1 MSPEGSRSRP
11 RNPRRPRP
19 TESGRRD
26 PYSAESSPVGSAPDL
41 RTSNQRR
48 HRRNGLTRARSRA
61 TNLSKRYGDRQ
72 VLNGVRLSVAAG
84 ETVALIGPSGG
95 GKSTLLRCLNGLNS
109 FDGGEVRVGPHV
121 LTARD
126 SMRATPAVAQVRRQ
140 LGMIFQDFQ
149 LFPHLTALGNV
160 MEAPV
165 QVMGRPWAEAEKRA
179 LHLLASVGLAGH
191 VEAYP
196 NQLSGG
202 QKQRV
207 AIARA
212 LAMEPRGLLCD
223 EITSALDPELKCEV
237 LDVLVDLK
245 RDGLTLLLVT
255 HEMGFARKAADRVV
269 VLADGGIV
277 EEGPPEQVIDRPRT
291 ERTKQF
297 LSRVLG

>member
-1 MSPEGSRSRP
+1 MRMSDEVQNVPP
-11 RNPRRPRP
+11 LPRP
-19 TESGRRD
+19 PGASLTGMD
-26 PYSAESSPVGSAPDL
+26 IAVG
-41 RTSNQRR
+41 
-48 HRRNGLTRARSRA
+48 
-61 TNLSKRYGDRQ
+61 
-72 VLNGVRLSVAAG
+72 GVRKCFDKQVVLDGVSLSVAAG

-109 FDGGEVRVGPHV
+109 FDAGEVRVGPHR
-121 LTARD
+121 LTAAESGRL
-126 SMRATPAVAQVRRQ
+126 TPAVARVRRL

-160 MEAPV
+160 IEAPT
-165 QVMGRPWAEAEKRA
+165 QVLGRGRAEAEKCGMQ
-179 LHLLASVGLAGH
+179 LLARVGLAGH
-191 VEAYP
+191 ADAYP

-223 EITSALDPELKCEV
+223 EITSALDPELKGEV

-255 HEMGFARKAADRVV
+255 HEIGFARRAADRVV
-269 VLADGGIV
+269 VLADGQVV
-277 EEGPPEQVIDRPRT
+277 EEGPAVQVIDQPQA
-291 ERTKQF
+291 ERTRQF
-297 LSRVLG
+297 LRRVMA